1 MNDAWS
7 NGTVGPPIVGVE
19 IKVIDVPDMGY
30 TSEDKPYPRGEIC
43 TRGAHLMGGYYKD
56 TEKTK
61 ETMTEDGWL
70 RTGDIGLID
79 DLGRLKIIDR
89 VKNLV
94 KLSQGEYV
102 AVSRALLAFC
112 STKRKLI
119 IQWKLFD
126 ASTGGKGTTLPWTPN
141 LTTTMG

>member
-1 MNDAWS
+1 
-7 NGTVGPPIVGVE
+7 
-19 IKVIDVPDMGY
+19 MGY
-30 TSEDKPYPRGEIC
+30 TSEDKPFPRGEIC
-43 TRGAHLMGGYYKD
+43 TRGQHLMGGYYKEP
-56 TEKTK
+56 EKTR

-102 AVSRALLAFC
+102 AVSSR
-112 STKRKLI
+112 SSREISRSSSSLI
-119 IQWKLFD
+119 P
-126 ASTGGKGTTLPWTPN
+126 S
-141 LTTTMG
+141 